1 VEDETFGPPVEFPE
15 GERAR
20 VLAGGGQH
28 RECRRSPAAARPRAG
43 RGGRARQRLVPARRC
58 RLHRLRDAPRR
69 RLRVPGA
76 LPLDGE
82 RLEAA
87 VSVGGGIGY
96 QLANWL
102 RVDATVDHRFGAE
115 LSGTRPNPT
124 YAVGSIRDVAE
135 IESTTGLLNAY
146 VDLGS
151 WAGVTPYLGAG
162 IGVAGNRLTNARR
175 EAYLLGEPV
184 GAAVIDTRTT
194 YNLAWALMAG
204 LAVDLGS
211 GFKVDLGYR
220 YTHLGDVRTR
230 VDAPGAGLKVEDLN
244 AHEVRLGARYMIE

>member
-1 VEDETFGPPVEFPE
+1 MARLSSFLKVSALACSLAAISAASAADLLPPPPDLDRDEVVELGNGWYLRGDVGYIDYATPRDVAFG
-15 GERAR
+15 
-20 VLAGGGQH
+20 
-28 RECRRSPAAARPRAG
+28 
-43 RGGRARQRLVPARRC
+43 
-58 RLHRLRDAPRR
+58 
-69 RLRVPGA
+69 VPGA

-124 YAVGSIRDVAE
+124 YAVGAIRDVAE

-162 IGVAGNRLTNARR
+162 IGVAGNRLMDARR

-230 VDAPGAGLKVEDLN
+230 IDGPGAGLKVEDLN